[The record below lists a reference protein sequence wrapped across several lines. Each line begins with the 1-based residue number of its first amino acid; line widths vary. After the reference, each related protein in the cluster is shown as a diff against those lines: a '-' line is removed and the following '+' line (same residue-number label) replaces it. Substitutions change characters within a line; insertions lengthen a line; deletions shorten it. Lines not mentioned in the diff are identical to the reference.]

1 MSEAGGPLGDADS
14 GGTAARSQA
23 ASRIRGVDHVA
34 VLVPEIESAL
44 AEFSGLF
51 GFELVADEVL
61 ADPAV
66 RLVHLDAGNVD
77 IQLVQPL
84 GPGRLADD
92 LKGNGAGLHHLCFGV
107 PALSDALADL
117 NEPGGAV
124 FLGGQGRRAC
134 FLSRRPSQLYI
145 ELIEFA
151 DGAAYGTFATAAK
164 RLLGYWADECRRDLG
179 HTLGHFGDNAEVLT
193 PDGSFT
199 GHEAIAG
206 LYQRSF
212 ATYPGLAVDVVG
224 RFVGRG
230 SHAFEFAAVL
240 TDADGGRW
248 AIEGVNVIT
257 LENGL
262 ISRLRSYED
271 APRRLS
277 A

>member
-1 MSEAGGPLGDADS
+1 MTGERASIVADS
-14 GGTAARSQA
+14 GDAARSQA

-34 VLVPEIESAL
+34 VLVPDIESAL
-44 AEFSGLF
+44 TEFSGLF
-51 GFELVADEVL
+51 GFALVADEVL

-84 GPGRLADD
+84 GPGRVADD
-92 LKGNGAGLHHLCFGV
+92 LSARGAGLHHLCFGV
-107 PALSDALADL
+107 PALADALADL
-117 NEPGGAV
+117 HEPDGGI

-134 FLSRRPSQLYI
+134 FLTRRPSQLYI

-151 DGAAYGTFATAAK
+151 GGAAYGTFATAAS

-179 HTLGHFGDNAEVLT
+179 QTLGHFGAGAEVLT

-212 ATYPGLAVDVVG
+212 DAYPRLAVEVAA

-230 SHAFEFAAVL
+230 SHAFEFTAVL
-240 TDADGGRW
+240 TDTEGVRW
-248 AIEGVNVIT
+248 AVEGVNVIT
-257 LENGL
+257 LEDGL

-271 APRRLS
+271 APRRLP

>member
-1 MSEAGGPLGDADS
+1 VTGERASIVADS
-14 GGTAARSQA
+14 GDAARSQA

-34 VLVPEIESAL
+34 VLVPDIESAL
-44 AEFSGLF
+44 TEFSGLF
-51 GFELVADEVL
+51 GFALVADEVL

-84 GPGRLADD
+84 GPGRVADD
-92 LKGNGAGLHHLCFGV
+92 LSARGAGLHHLCFGV
-107 PALSDALADL
+107 PALADALADL
-117 NEPGGAV
+117 HEPDGGI

-134 FLSRRPSQLYI
+134 FLTRRPSQLYI

-151 DGAAYGTFATAAK
+151 GGAAYGTFATAAS

-179 HTLGHFGDNAEVLT
+179 QTLGHFGAGAEVLT

-212 ATYPGLAVDVVG
+212 DAYPGLAVEVAA

-230 SHAFEFAAVL
+230 SHAFEFTAVL
-240 TDADGGRW
+240 TDTEGVRW
-248 AIEGVNVIT
+248 AVEGVNVIT
-257 LENGL
+257 VENGL

-271 APRRLS
+271 APRRLP

>member
-1 MSEAGGPLGDADS
+1 VTGESASIVADS

-34 VLVPEIESAL
+34 VLVPEIEPAL
-44 AEFSGLF
+44 TEFSALF

-84 GPGRLADD
+84 GPGRLT
-92 LKGNGAGLHHLCFGV
+92 
-107 PALSDALADL
+107 LSDALADL
-117 NEPGGAV
+117 HEPDSGIFV
-124 FLGGQGRRAC
+124 GGQGRRAC
-134 FLSRRPSQLYI
+134 FLGSRPSQLNI

-151 DGAAYGTFATAAK
+151 GGAAYGTFATAAS

-179 HTLGHFGDNAEVLT
+179 QTLGHFGANAEVVT

-212 ATYPGLAVDVVG
+212 ETYPGLAVDVLA

-230 SHAFEFAAVL
+230 SHAFEFTAVL
-240 TDADGGRW
+240 TDAENRRW
-248 AIEGVNVIT
+248 AVEGVNVIT

-262 ISRLRSYED
+262 ISRLRSYKD
-271 APRRLS
+271 APRRLPDV
-277 A
+277 

>member
-1 MSEAGGPLGDADS
+1 VTGERSSIVADS
-14 GGTAARSQA
+14 GGTTARSQP

-34 VLVPEIESAL
+34 VLVPEIEPAL
-44 AEFSGLF
+44 TEFSALF

-92 LKGNGAGLHHLCFGV
+92 LSVRGAGLHHLCFGV
-107 PALSDALADL
+107 PDLSDALADL
-117 NEPGGAV
+117 HEPAGASFV
-124 FLGGQGRRAC
+124 GGQGRRAC
-134 FLSRRPSQLYI
+134 FLASRPSQLNI

-151 DGAAYGTFATAAK
+151 GGAAYGTFAAAAS
-164 RLLGYWADECRRDLG
+164 RLLGYWADECRRDLDQ
-179 HTLGHFGDNAEVLT
+179 TLGHFGANAEVVT
-193 PDGSFT
+193 PEGSFT

-206 LYQRSF
+206 LYRRSF
-212 ATYPGLAVDVVG
+212 ETYPGLAVDVVA

-230 SHAFEFAAVL
+230 SHAFEFTAVL
-240 TDADGGRW
+240 TDAEDGRW
-248 AIEGVNVIT
+248 MVEGVNVIT

-271 APRRLS
+271 APRRLPDV
-277 A
+277 

>member
-1 MSEAGGPLGDADS
+1 MTGERASIVADS

-23 ASRIRGVDHVA
+23 PSRIRGVDHVA

-44 AEFSGLF
+44 TEFTGLF
-51 GFELVADEVL
+51 GFAVVADEVL

-77 IQLVQPL
+77 IQLVQPI

-92 LKGNGAGLHHLCFGV
+92 LSDHGAGLHHLCFGV

-117 NEPGGAV
+117 NEPHGAIFV
-124 FLGGQGRRAC
+124 GGQGRRAC

-151 DGAAYGTFATAAK
+151 GGAAYGTFAAAAS
-164 RLLGYWADECRRDLG
+164 RLLSYWADECRRDLSQ
-179 HTLGHFGDNAEVLT
+179 TLGHFGAGAEVLT

-199 GHEAIAG
+199 GREAIAG
-206 LYQRSF
+206 LYRRSF
-212 ATYPGLAVDVVG
+212 TTYPGLAVEVVA

-230 SHAFEFAAVL
+230 SHAFEFSAVL
-240 TDADGGRW
+240 TDAEGSRW
-248 AIEGVNVIT
+248 AVEGVNVIT
-257 LENGL
+257 LESGL

-271 APRRLS
+271 APRRLPE
-277 A
+277 

>member
-1 MSEAGGPLGDADS
+1 VTGESASIVADT
-14 GGTAARSQA
+14 GGTAARSQV
-23 ASRIRGVDHVA
+23 ASRLRGVDHVA
-34 VLVPEIESAL
+34 VLVPEIDAAL
-44 AEFSGLF
+44 TELCGLF
-51 GFELVADEVL
+51 GFALVADEVL
-61 ADPAV
+61 VDPAV

-92 LKGNGAGLHHLCFGV
+92 LSHRGAGLHHLCFGV
-107 PALSDALADL
+107 PAISDALAGL
-117 NEPGGAV
+117 QEPDGAIFV
-124 FLGGQGRRAC
+124 GGQGRRAC
-134 FLSRRPSQLYI
+134 FLSRRPSQVYI

-151 DGAAYGTFATAAK
+151 GGAAYGTFATAAS

-179 HTLGHFGDNAEVLT
+179 QTLGHFGANAEVLT

-212 ATYPGLAVDVVG
+212 DTYPGLAVEVVA

-230 SHAFEFAAVL
+230 SHAFEYTAVL
-240 TDADGGRW
+240 TDTEGGRW

-271 APRRLS
+271 APRRLP